1 MSIRIKLAVILALAI
16 GTTTIIAASIF
27 ISQQRHSLQISEEE
41 KVSLLM
47 ENVKTMARESVL
59 ARDPLM
65 LIDYLRFLSRDRR
78 EVLDARASVNGVWQG
93 HSPPAEKPDPNA
105 RIERVTILNDS
116 GTQKIVVE
124 VVLSRAVL
132 ESRLKH
138 VQQAMATNLIRAAL
152 GVVLGG
158 IVLSFP
164 LGWTLTSRLVEIE
177 KVMKEVGEGHL
188 DKEVFDSGSDEVA
201 RLARGLNAM
210 TAHLRELAEMK
221 RTFIASV
228 THELRSPLFAIESY
242 VKQLLRESTRL
253 NDEDRNRLER
263 VQANASRLAAFV
275 TSLLDMAKIER
286 GQLEYKPKQTDV
298 VKLVEDVVEFQS

>member
-275 TSLLDMAKIER
+275 TSLLDMAKIETPPR
-286 GQLEYKPKQTDV
+286 LRQASPHPFAWACTLTV
-298 VKLVEDVVEFQS
+298 HVQS